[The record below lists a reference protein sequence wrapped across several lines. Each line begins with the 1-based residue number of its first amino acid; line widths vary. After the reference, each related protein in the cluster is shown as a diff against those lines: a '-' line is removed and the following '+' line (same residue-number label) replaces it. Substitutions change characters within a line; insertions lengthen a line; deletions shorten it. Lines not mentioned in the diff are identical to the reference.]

1 MKAMKTLANIFIL
14 FIVASIICCTKKD
27 DTTTQPTPQPQD
39 YRLQFVGGYICSG
52 ESYHENYDTQYQQ
65 YNFDTFA
72 TFFIGISLD
81 SNTDNSIIIT
91 DSVIPPR
98 GKVHGWGIYSAI
110 IDSAGNF
117 HRWPPSIHDVC
128 IHGNFAQNKN
138 AHDSLYIS
146 VTQSAGGFASSYILN
161 GIRK

>member
-1 MKAMKTLANIFIL
+1 MKTLANIFIL
-14 FIVASIICCTKKD
+14 FIVVSIICCTKKD

-52 ESYHENYDTQYQQ
+52 RCQLYYYDSQYQHI
-65 YNFDTFA
+65 NFDTFA

-91 DSVIPPR
+91 DSVIPPS
-98 GKVHGWGIYSAI
+98 GKVHGWSNYSPTI

-117 HRWPPSIHDVC
+117 HYWSSSLHGVRID
-128 IHGNFAQNKN
+128 GNFAQNKN
-138 AHDSLYIS
+138 VYDSLYIG
-146 VTQSAGGFASSYILN
+146 VTQSAGGFSSNYSLN